1 MPLIMMLRQSFI
13 AEARPGSVVTAFTFM
28 PRAVRIVAASSAAGP
43 PARIGTLRSGPGT
56 GAITAPST

>member
-1 MPLIMMLRQSFI
+1 MPLIMMLRHSFM

-28 PRAVRIVAASSAAGP
+28 PSALRMALASSAAGP
-43 PARIGTLRSGPGT
+43 PARIGTFRSGPGT